1 MILVW
6 GMNGGMKK
14 TILVSMFISLVVV
27 ACGKNNQSGKSN
39 PAATPV
45 TNPVGVGVP
54 VYPIESNTNELF
66 ARVNE
71 RRAAWGMPLLVRD
84 SFLDAQANSFA
95 MDLADG
101 RRSEFHLKADLCDR
115 MPRTSECRFMAL
127 SDRPMAGS
135 VLNYWLSKPGRKRV
149 LENPRLRRAG
159 VGLSRDRNGQAV
171 WVLVMLSH

>member
-1 MILVW
+1 
-6 GMNGGMKK
+6 MKK
-14 TILVSMFISLVVV
+14 TILVCMFVSLVVV
-27 ACGKNNQSGKSN
+27 ACGKNNTSGKSN
-39 PAATPV
+39 PNTPAL
-45 TNPVGVGVP
+45 NPVVGGVP
-54 VYPIESNTNELF
+54 VYGVESNSDELF

-84 SFLDAQANSFA
+84 SYLDAQANSFA
-95 MDLADG
+95 LDLADG
-101 RRSEFHLKADLCDR
+101 RRSEFHLKADLCAR

-127 SDRPMAGS
+127 SDRSMAGS

-159 VGLSRDRNGQAV
+159 IGLSRDRNGQAV